1 MLCPIFYLE
10 NRAVYEIMWKS
21 TVQPGRPQ
29 MTAWSKRITCWIRK
43 FKNIHSEYV
52 LPIVFPL
59 QQWLHERSSMLRYM
73 YIPCLVLSQYTALF
87 CVNLYNISCITW
99 LGVYIYI
106 YTGYVCTYIHIN
118 THTGACILHFPS
130 ISTNFPVSFTCLVLG
145 PILPPV
151 NPFLKNRIAKTMN
164 YISALRVLL
173 TQKVSPSL
181 LFFCTSNYN
190 NT

>member
-29 MTAWSKRITCWIRK
+29 MTAWSKRITCWIHK
-43 FKNIHSEYV
+43 FKNVHSEYV

-59 QQWLHERSSMLRYM
+59 PQWLHERSSMLRYM

-106 YTGYVCTYIHIN
+106 YIHWLCMYIYPHKHTYSCVY
-118 THTGACILHFPS
+118 TALSF
-130 ISTNFPVSFTCLVLG
+130 NF
-145 PILPPV
+145 
-151 NPFLKNRIAKTMN
+151 N
-164 YISALRVLL
+164 
-173 TQKVSPSL
+173 
-181 LFFCTSNYN
+181 
-190 NT
+190 